1 MNFFQLSEV
10 RLAHFKSFLSELP
23 ARFFDPLLDHKSG
36 HSVTTE
42 QHRPAICGM
51 HKKSPWITFAIFA
64 EVTTPIG
71 EDATNRRAKQV

>member
-51 HKKSPWITFAIFA
+51 FGDLQNLHDLSVVQAVSPSRSR
-64 EVTTPIG
+64 P
-71 EDATNRRAKQV
+71 